1 MTKASFGDNVEIRD
15 VELTRQLGL
24 AGVRGVVYGETRPSF
39 SGVKVIG
46 TSDDD
51 YALNVFFEARKESF
65 WFAPQLVGL
74 INHGAGLE
82 LTLGGVDKKW
92 VRRSDGGW
100 DEQETPPR
108 K

>member
-1 MTKASFGDNVEIRD
+1 MTKASFGDIVEIRD

-46 TSDDD
+46 TPDGDF
-51 YALNVFFEARKESF
+51 AINVFFEARKESF
-65 WFAPQLVGL
+65 WFAPELVVL
-74 INHGAGLE
+74 VDHGAGLTM
-82 LTLGGVDKKW
+82 TLDGINKKW
-92 VRRSDGGW
+92 VRRADGGW
-100 DEQETPPR
+100 DEHDTPPR